1 MKKIEFLRLVCIEL
15 ARMGVGEDEI
25 KIQCSNIHKYLTSMG
40 IGEESPVLDSENPA
54 AFAKLIYGNIAK
66 KQNAKATKADLAAE
80 APVQPE
86 EQSCEFSDE
95 MPEIETIDA
104 PDLEAKDET
113 NDIKIFDDSH
123 SAPVIDDLPPESDTH
138 ALKEASEEV
147 YNPFEEEDQIQPPEN
162 VNGTIEFDVVSVK
175 KRQNT
180 SQAEPL
186 KEEEDY
192 FEKSDEEDYMP
203 TGNPALFWVLAAL
216 TSFLWIPLAALFF
229 VGIGLGVAL
238 MFIFEIIYIPALVVV
253 IIGGA
258 AVSFAE
264 LIYSVI
270 KFADPNPAVALFEL
284 GLGFI
289 VAALT
294 VGLPAGM
301 YYLGVSAFPKW
312 IKNYG
317 KNVKKLMKKLRCL
330 YRKLKGVCSI

>member
-40 IGEESPVLDSENPA
+40 IGEESPALDSENPA

-66 KQNAKATKADLAAE
+66 KQSTQSTKVE
-80 APVQPE
+80 PVTEVPVPE
-86 EQSCEFSDE
+86 EQAREFSDE
-95 MPEIETIDA
+95 MPEIETIDT
-104 PDLEAKDET
+104 PSPEATDEA
-113 NDIKIFDDSH
+113 DDVKIFEGSH
-123 SAPVIDDLPPESDTH
+123 SAPAVDLPPESDTH
-138 ALKEASEEV
+138 ALEEASEEV
-147 YNPFEEEDQIQPPEN
+147 YNPFEEEDQVQPPEN
-162 VNGTIEFDVVSVK
+162 VNGTIEFDVASIK
-175 KRQNT
+175 KRQKP
-180 SQAEPL
+180 SPAEPL

-203 TGNPALFWVLAAL
+203 TGNPALFWVLVTR
-216 TSFLWIPLAALFF
+216 TSFLWIPLAVLFS
-229 VGIGLGVAL
+229 VCIGLGVAL
-238 MFIFEIIYIPALVVV
+238 MVIFEAIYIPALVVV
-253 IIGGA
+253 IIGGS

-264 LIYSVI
+264 LIYSII
-270 KFADPNPAVALFEL
+270 KFAGKNPAVALFEL

-301 YYLGVSAFPKW
+301 YHLGVSAFPKW
-312 IKNYG
+312 IK
-317 KNVKKLMKKLRCL
+317 LRRL

>member
-40 IGEESPVLDSENPA
+40 IGEESPALDSENPA

-66 KQNAKATKADLAAE
+66 KQSIQATKAEPVAE
-80 APVQPE
+80 EPVPE
-86 EQSCEFSDE
+86 EQPHEFSDE
-95 MPEIETIDA
+95 MPEIETMDIPA
-104 PDLEAKDET
+104 PEATDEA
-113 NDIKIFDDSH
+113 DDVKIFESSH
-123 SAPVIDDLPPESDTH
+123 SAPTIDNLPPESDTPVPE
-138 ALKEASEEV
+138 EASEEV
-147 YNPFEEEDQIQPPEN
+147 YNPFEEEDQVQPPEN
-162 VNGTIEFDVVSVK
+162 VNGTIEFDVASIK
-175 KRQNT
+175 KRQKP
-180 SQAEPL
+180 SPAEPL

-203 TGNPALFWVLAAL
+203 TGNPALFWVLVAL
-216 TSFLWIPLAALFF
+216 TSFLWIPLAVLFF
-229 VGIGLGVAL
+229 VCIGLGVAL
-238 MFIFEIIYIPALVVV
+238 MVIFEAIYIPALVLV
-253 IIGGA
+253 IIGGS

-270 KFADPNPAVALFEL
+270 KFAGKNPAVALFEL

-317 KNVKKLMKKLRCL
+317 KNVKKLMKKLRRL

>member
-25 KIQCSNIHKYLTSMG
+25 KIQCSNIHKYLTSIG
-40 IGEESPVLDSENPA
+40 IGEESPALDGENPA

-66 KQNAKATKADLAAE
+66 KQSTQSTKVE
-80 APVQPE
+80 PVTEVPVPE
-86 EQSCEFSDE
+86 EQPHEFSDE
-95 MPEIETIDA
+95 MPEIETIDT
-104 PDLEAKDET
+104 PSPEAADEA
-113 NDIKIFDDSH
+113 DDVKIFEGSH
-123 SAPVIDDLPPESDTH
+123 SAPAVDLPPESDTH
-138 ALKEASEEV
+138 ELEEASEEV
-147 YNPFEEEDQIQPPEN
+147 YNPFEEEDQVQPPEN
-162 VNGTIEFDVVSVK
+162 VNGTIEFDVASIK
-175 KRQNT
+175 KRQKP
-180 SQAEPL
+180 SPAEPL

-203 TGNPALFWVLAAL
+203 TGNPALFWVLVAL
-216 TSFLWIPLAALFF
+216 TSFLWIPLAVLFF
-229 VGIGLGVAL
+229 VCIGLGVAL
-238 MFIFEIIYIPALVVV
+238 MVIFEAIYIPALVVV
-253 IIGGA
+253 IIGGS

-270 KFADPNPAVALFEL
+270 KFAGKNPAVALFEL

-312 IKNYG
+312 IKDYG
-317 KNVKKLMKKLRCL
+317 KNVKKLMKKLRRL

>member
-40 IGEESPVLDSENPA
+40 IGEESPALDSENPA

-66 KQNAKATKADLAAE
+66 KQSIQTTKAEPVAE
-80 APVQPE
+80 EPVPQEQPH
-86 EQSCEFSDE
+86 EFSDE
-95 MPEIETIDA
+95 MPEIETIDIPA
-104 PDLEAKDET
+104 PEVTDEAD
-113 NDIKIFDDSH
+113 DVKIFESSH
-123 SAPVIDDLPPESDTH
+123 SAPAIDNLPPESDTPVPE
-138 ALKEASEEV
+138 EAFEEV
-147 YNPFEEEDQIQPPEN
+147 YNPFEEEDQVQPPEN
-162 VNGTIEFDVVSVK
+162 VNGTIEFDVASIK

-180 SQAEPL
+180 PQAEPL

-203 TGNPALFWVLAAL
+203 TGNPALFWVLVAL
-216 TSFLWIPLAALFF
+216 TSFLWAPLAVLFF

-238 MFIFEIIYIPALVVV
+238 MAIFEVIYIPALVVV
-253 IIGGA
+253 IIGGS

-264 LIYSVI
+264 LIYSII
-270 KFADPNPAVALFEL
+270 KFAGKNPAVALFEL

-317 KNVKKLMKKLRCL
+317 KNVKKLMKKLRRI

>member
-40 IGEESPVLDSENPA
+40 IGEESPALDSENPA

-66 KQNAKATKADLAAE
+66 KQSIQATKAEPVAE
-80 APVQPE
+80 EPVPQEQPH
-86 EQSCEFSDE
+86 EFSDE
-95 MPEIETIDA
+95 MPEIETIDIPA
-104 PDLEAKDET
+104 PEATDEA
-113 NDIKIFDDSH
+113 DDVKIFEGSH
-123 SAPVIDDLPPESDTH
+123 STPAVDLPPESDTP
-138 ALKEASEEV
+138 ALEEASEEV
-147 YNPFEEEDQIQPPEN
+147 YNPFEEEDQVQPPEN
-162 VNGTIEFDVVSVK
+162 VNGTIEFDVASIK

-180 SQAEPL
+180 PQAEPL

-203 TGNPALFWVLAAL
+203 TGNPALFWVLVAL
-216 TSFLWIPLAALFF
+216 TSFLWVPLAVLFF
-229 VGIGLGVAL
+229 VGIGLGIAL
-238 MFIFEIIYIPALVVV
+238 MVIFEAIYIPALVVV
-253 IIGGA
+253 IIGGS
-258 AVSFAE
+258 AVSFTE
-264 LIYSVI
+264 LIYSII
-270 KFADPNPAVALFEL
+270 KFAGKNPAVALFEL

-317 KNVKKLMKKLRCL
+317 KNVKKLMKKLHRI

>member
-40 IGEESPVLDSENPA
+40 IGEESPALDGENPA

-66 KQNAKATKADLAAE
+66 KQSIQATKAEPVAE
-80 APVQPE
+80 EPVPQEQPN
-86 EQSCEFSDE
+86 EFSDE
-95 MPEIETIDA
+95 MPEIETIDIPA
-104 PDLEAKDET
+104 PEATDET
-113 NDIKIFDDSH
+113 DDVKIFEGSH
-123 SAPVIDDLPPESDTH
+123 SAPAIDDLPPESDTL
-138 ALKEASEEV
+138 AFEEPSEEV
-147 YNPFEEEDQIQPPEN
+147 YSPFEEEDQVQPPEN
-162 VNGTIEFDVVSVK
+162 VNGTIEFDVASIK
-175 KRQNT
+175 KRQKP
-180 SQAEPL
+180 SPAEPL

-203 TGNPALFWVLAAL
+203 TGNPALFWVLVAL
-216 TSFLWIPLAALFF
+216 TSFLWIPLAVLFF
-229 VGIGLGVAL
+229 VCIGLGVAL
-238 MFIFEIIYIPALVVV
+238 MVIFEAIYIPALVVV
-253 IIGGA
+253 IIGGS

-270 KFADPNPAVALFEL
+270 KFAGKNPAVALFEL
-284 GLGFI
+284 GPGFI

-317 KNVKKLMKKLRCL
+317 KNVKKLMKKLRRL

>member
-40 IGEESPVLDSENPA
+40 IGEESPALDGENPA
-54 AFAKLIYGNIAK
+54 AFAKLIYGNITK
-66 KQNAKATKADLAAE
+66 KQSTQSTKVE
-80 APVQPE
+80 PVTEVPVPE
-86 EQSCEFSDE
+86 EQPHEFSDE
-95 MPEIETIDA
+95 MPEIETIDT
-104 PDLEAKDET
+104 PSPEATDEA
-113 NDIKIFDDSH
+113 DDVKIFEDSH
-123 SAPVIDDLPPESDTH
+123 SAPAVDLPPESDTH
-138 ALKEASEEV
+138 ALEEVSEEV
-147 YNPFEEEDQIQPPEN
+147 YNPFEEEDQVQPPEN
-162 VNGTIEFDVVSVK
+162 VNGTIEFDVASIK
-175 KRQNT
+175 KRQKP
-180 SQAEPL
+180 SPAEPL

-203 TGNPALFWVLAAL
+203 TGNPALFWVLVAL
-216 TSFLWIPLAALFF
+216 TSFLWIPLAVLFF
-229 VGIGLGVAL
+229 VCIGLGIAL
-238 MFIFEIIYIPALVVV
+238 MVIFEAIYIPALVVV
-253 IIGGA
+253 IIGGS

-270 KFADPNPAVALFEL
+270 KFAGKNPAVALFEL

-294 VGLPAGM
+294 VGLPAGI

-317 KNVKKLMKKLRCL
+317 KNVKKLMKKLRRL